1 MTKST
6 NQAKDKICFENRD
19 FFGSRYRCLLMT
31 HLGKARLYDRLNT
44 LCKHPNV
51 AISFD
56 PQKDNYLPQGFCRP
70 SEQMLTSLT
79 DETIGKVLTEEKQLD
94 LWNWWLEVGNRGT
107 STPTWDLI
115 SSCTINKS
123 RGLLLVEAKAYN
135 GENSPAKKTKDSRT
149 NIKNH
154 EKINGA
160 IEQARDALDEITKL
174 TWGIQRDS
182 YYQLSNR
189 FAWGWKLANL
199 GIPVALLYLGFLNA
213 EDMQAKGK
221 EIYQNKDDLLREF
234 QSDNVTRIVPYEA
247 WEKPLDVNDTAGN
260 RTLFIPLLRGLN
272 CNVSLS

>member
-6 NQAKDKICFENRD
+6 NQAKNNICFNDRD

-31 HLGKARLYDRLNT
+31 HLGKARLYERLNT

-56 PQKDNYLPQGFCRP
+56 PQKDNYLPQGFCQP
-70 SEQMLTSLT
+70 SEQMLTNLI

-115 SSCTINKS
+115 STCNIDNC

-135 GENSPAKKTKDSRT
+135 GENSPAGKTKDSRT

-154 EKINGA
+154 EKIK
-160 IEQARDALDEITKL
+160 T
-174 TWGIQRDS
+174 
-182 YYQLSNR
+182 
-189 FAWGWKLANL
+189 
-199 GIPVALLYLGFLNA
+199 
-213 EDMQAKGK
+213 
-221 EIYQNKDDLLREF
+221 
-234 QSDNVTRIVPYEA
+234 
-247 WEKPLDVNDTAGN
+247 
-260 RTLFIPLLRGLN
+260 
-272 CNVSLS
+272 

>member
-6 NQAKDKICFENRD
+6 NQAKNKICFEERD

-44 LCKHPNV
+44 LCKNPNV
-51 AISFD
+51 NISFD

-70 SEQMLTSLT
+70 SEQMLTNIS
-79 DETIGKVLTEEKQLD
+79 DETIGKVLTEEKQLG
-94 LWNWWLEVGNRGT
+94 LWNWWLKKGNRGT

-115 SSCTINKS
+115 STCSIDNC
-123 RGLLLVEAKAYN
+123 RGLLLVEAKAHY
-135 GENSPAKKTKDSRT
+135 GENSPAGKTYDSGT
-149 NIKNH
+149 NIENH
-154 EKINGA
+154 TKINSA
-160 IEQARDALDEITKL
+160 IEEAREAFEKITKL

-189 FAWGWKLANL
+189 FAWGWKLASL

-221 EIYQNKDDLLREF
+221 EFYQNQADLLMEY

-247 WEKPLDVNDTAGN
+247 WEKPLGVNDTAGN
-260 RTLFIPLLRGLN
+260 RTLFVPLLRGLN

>member
-6 NQAKDKICFENRD
+6 NQAKNNICFNDRD

-31 HLGKARLYDRLNT
+31 HLGKARLYERLNT

-56 PQKDNYLPQGFCRP
+56 PQKDNYLPQGFCQP
-70 SEQMLTSLT
+70 SEQMLTNLI

-94 LWNWWLEVGNRGT
+94 LWNWWLEAGNRGT

-115 SSCTINKS
+115 STCNIDNC

-135 GENSPAKKTKDSRT
+135 GENSPAGKTNDSRT

-154 EKINGA
+154 EKIKGA
-160 IEQARDALDEITKL
+160 IEQACDALDKITKL

-189 FAWGWKLANL
+189 FAWAWKLASL
-199 GIPVALLYLGFLNA
+199 GVPVVLLYLGFLNA
-213 EDMQAKGK
+213 EDMQDKGK
-221 EIYQNKDDLLREF
+221 EIYQNQADLLSEF
-234 QSDNVTRIVPYEA
+234 QGDDITRIVPFEA
-247 WEKPLDVNDTAGN
+247 WEKPLGVNDTAGN
-260 RTLFIPLLRGLN
+260 KTLFIPLLRGLN

>member
-6 NQAKDKICFENRD
+6 NQAKNNICFNDRD

-56 PQKDNYLPQGFCRP
+56 PQKDNYLPQGFCQP
-70 SEQMLTSLT
+70 SEQMLTNLI

-94 LWNWWLEVGNRGT
+94 LWNWWLEAGNRGT

-115 SSCTINKS
+115 STCNIDNC
-123 RGLLLVEAKAYN
+123 RGLLLVEAKAYK
-135 GENSPAKKTKDSRT
+135 GENPPAGKTNDSRT

-154 EKINGA
+154 EKIKGA
-160 IEQARDALDEITKL
+160 IEQACDALDKITKL

-189 FAWGWKLANL
+189 FAWAWKLASL
-199 GIPVALLYLGFLNA
+199 GVPVVLLYLGFLNA
-213 EDMQAKGK
+213 EDMQDKGK
-221 EIYQNKDDLLREF
+221 EIYQNQADLLSEF
-234 QSDNVTRIVPYEA
+234 QGDDITRIVPFEA
-247 WEKPLDVNDTAGN
+247 WEKPLGVNDTAGN
-260 RTLFIPLLRGLN
+260 KTLFIPLLRGLN